1 MPIPPV
7 VSFEEKLAHV
17 SETWSPAIVGQLN
30 DYTIKVVK
38 IEGDFVWHSHEETD
52 EAFIVL
58 QGEMAIDFRE
68 GPAVLRAGEM
78 LVVPR
83 GVEHKPRAE
92 HECHMM
98 LIEPAGTLNTGDAGG
113 ERTVRDPKRL

>member
-7 VSFEEKLAHV
+7 VRFEEKLTHV
-17 SETWSPAIVGQLN
+17 SEMWSPAIIGQLN

-68 GPAVLRAGEM
+68 GSALLRAGEM

-113 ERTVRDPKRL
+113 ERTVREPQRL